1 MRVLFFGTYDS
12 RRHPRVEVL
21 AEGFRAAGD
30 TVEECNVPLGLDTDE
45 RVRMLKQPWR
55 LPVLALRLG
64 SAWARL
70 WLRSRRVAAPDA
82 VVVGY
87 LGQADVRLARR
98 LWPRTPIVLD
108 YLVSLSDTA
117 ADRSAGGGLVHRALR
132 AVDAGATRAAD
143 VVAVDTDEQ
152 RVTVYAEPRDAVVVV
167 PVGAPAWWFRE
178 PSALAAEPLRV
189 AFFGLFTPLQG
200 APVIGRAIAALAGEA
215 GITFT
220 MIGTGQD
227 HAATREAA
235 RANPHVTWI
244 DRVAHDA
251 LPDLMATQ
259 HVCLGVF
266 GTGPKALRVVPNKVY
281 QGAAAGCVVVTSDTA
296 PQRRLLGDAALY
308 VPPGDAGALASTLRE
323 LSSDPDRVAKLR
335 DAAYDLAQQGFRPE
349 TVVAPLRALLGG
361 TA

>member
-1 MRVLFFGTYDS
+1 MRLLFFGTYDS

-45 RVRMLKQPWR
+45 RVRMLRQPWR
-55 LPVLALRLG
+55 LPLLAFRLG
-64 SAWARL
+64 SAWVRL
-70 WLRSRRVAAPDA
+70 WLRSRRVTAPDA
-82 VVVGY
+82 IVVGY

-98 LWPRTPIVLD
+98 LWPKTRIVLD

-117 ADRSAGGGLVHRALR
+117 ADRSAGGGAVQRALR
-132 AVDAGATRAAD
+132 AADTGAARASD
-143 VVAVDTDEQ
+143 IVAIDTEEQ
-152 RVTVYAEPRDAVVVV
+152 RVTVYAEPRQAVVVV

-178 PSALAAEPLRV
+178 PSALAPEPLRV

-200 APVIGRAIAALAGEA
+200 APVIGRAIAALRDEA
-215 GITFT
+215 GVAFT

-227 HAATREAA
+227 YAATREAA
-235 RANPHVTWI
+235 RAAPDVTWI

-251 LPDLMATQ
+251 LPGLMATQ

-296 PQRRLLGDAALY
+296 PQRRMLGDAAVY
-308 VPPGDAGALASTLRE
+308 VPPGDAGALAAALRD
-323 LSSDPDRVAKLR
+323 LARDSDRVAKLR
-335 DAAYDLAQQGFRPE
+335 HAAYDLAQQSFRPE
-349 TVVAPLRALLGG
+349 TVVAPLRTLLGG
-361 TA
+361 TG

>member
-1 MRVLFFGTYDS
+1 MRLLFFGTYDS

-45 RVRMLKQPWR
+45 RVRMLRQPWR
-55 LPVLALRLG
+55 LPLLAFRLAY
-64 SAWARL
+64 AWARL
-70 WLRSRRVAAPDA
+70 WRRSRRIAAPDA
-82 VVVGY
+82 IVVGY

-98 LWPRTPIVLD
+98 LWPQTRIVLD

-117 ADRSAGGGLVHRALR
+117 ADRAAGGGVVQRALR
-132 AVDAGATRAAD
+132 AADTGAAKASD
-143 VVAVDTDEQ
+143 VVAIDTEEQ
-152 RVTVYAEPRDAVVVV
+152 RVTVYAEPRDRVVVV

-178 PSALAAEPLRV
+178 PATLPPEPLRV

-200 APVIGRAIAALAGEA
+200 TPVIGRAIAALRDEA
-215 GITFT
+215 GIAFT

-227 HAATREAA
+227 YAATREAA
-235 RANPHVTWI
+235 GAHPAVTWL

-296 PQRRLLGDAALY
+296 PQRRTLGDAAVY
-308 VPPGDAGALASTLRE
+308 VPPGDAAALAAALRD
-323 LSSDPDRVAKLR
+323 LAHDSDRVAKLR
-335 DAAYDLAQQGFRPE
+335 HAAYDLARQSFRPE

-361 TA
+361 AA